1 MDSSKSKLFIG
12 TANKKMSRTAAR
24 KSQPIRAKSPAT
36 VVEHNLTDEEV
47 AEIREAFDLFD
58 TDGSGTI
65 NPIEV
70 NAAIASLGSD
80 RSSTIFRL
88 LAGIENLGAEIDFE
102 SFLGHIVERLGNRNS
117 RDGIQRILDLF
128 DDDGSGT
135 ITIKKLARVAR
146 ELGENMTVEEL
157 TEALR
162 RCSSDSSEELTF
174 DDFYKVMTR
183 KIYK

>member
-1 MDSSKSKLFIG
+1 
-12 TANKKMSRTAAR
+12 MSRTAR
-24 KSQPIRAKSPAT
+24 KSQPLRSKSPAK

-58 TDGSGTI
+58 TDNSGTI
-65 NPIEV
+65 NPKEV
-70 NAAIASLGSD
+70 NAAISSLSSD
-80 RSSTIFRL
+80 RTSTIFRL
-88 LAGIENLGAEIDFE
+88 LAGIEELGAEIDFDT
-102 SFLGHIVERLGNRNS
+102 FLGHIVERLGNRDS
-117 RDGIQRILDLF
+117 REGIQRILDLF

-146 ELGENMTVEEL
+146 ELGESMTEEEL
-157 TEALR
+157 AEAIK

-183 KIYK
+183 RIYK